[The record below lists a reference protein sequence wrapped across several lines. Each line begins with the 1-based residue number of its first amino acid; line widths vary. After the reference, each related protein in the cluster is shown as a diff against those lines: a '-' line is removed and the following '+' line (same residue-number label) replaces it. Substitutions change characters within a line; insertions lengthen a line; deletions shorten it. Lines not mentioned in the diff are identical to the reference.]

1 VPKNEW
7 EIGTTAKVSQRKR
20 LLDEMPYEEIV
31 AHLEKEA
38 IVVEHKRERARN
50 SPLFFRAQVT
60 LKVGASTV
68 DRFHSSIGGYR
79 AQFYDSVERG
89 LRGNAYALARLV
101 PLVLDRLDGL
111 LKRTCPA
118 EWFEQS
124 LSDPA
129 AKVWIHQG
137 SWWRHA
143 KTGDRHLR
151 VSRWLEQQSS
161 PDPDRRAKARWG
173 ALTPDEETRIDLKG
187 AFLSLSGTPLGSL
200 KPDRALNINQ
210 LGFT

>member
-1 VPKNEW
+1 
-7 EIGTTAKVSQRKR
+7 
-20 LLDEMPYEEIV
+20 MPYEEIV

-38 IVVEHKRERARN
+38 IVVVHKRERDRK

-60 LKVGASTV
+60 PKAGASTV

-89 LRGNAYALARLV
+89 VRGNAYALARLV
-101 PLVLDRLDGL
+101 PLVLDRLDGH

-118 EWFEQS
+118 EWFEKS
-124 LSDPA
+124 LSDPD

-137 SWWRHA
+137 PGGVTPRWV
-143 KTGDRHLR
+143 T
-151 VSRWLEQQSS
+151 VTFESRGGSNSS
-161 PDPDRRAKARWG
+161 RLPIRTDGRKRDGRLSP
-173 ALTPDEETRIDLKG
+173 PEEETRIDLKG
-187 AFLSLSGTPLGSL
+187 AFLSLSGAPSASL
-200 KPDRALNINQ
+200 RADRALNINQ